1 MLTLFFILIGIIA
14 LLIFLLAV
22 PIDLEYQFDN
32 QLEKKSNTRI
42 IWLFGLVNIELKKH
56 KRDIELKKSK
66 IPKAKKKRKTTANV
80 KTNIRLFLAVIK
92 SEGFLKRILKLF
104 REMLTVSEI
113 KRLQARLGFGLG
125 DPAETGQLYGMVSPM
140 FTFMYAMP
148 GVNFVVIPIFDRT
161 IFQAEISATLRIVPL
176 RFIRAILCFIFS
188 IESLRAIKAA
198 IKARK

>member
-1 MLTLFFILIGIIA
+1 MLTLLFILIGIIA

-32 QLEKKSNTRI
+32 QLEKKSSTRI
-42 IWLFGLVNIELKKH
+42 IWLFGLVNVELKKH
-56 KRDIELKKSK
+56 KHDIELKKSK

-80 KTNIRLFLAVIK
+80 KSNIRPFLVVIK

-104 REMLTVSEI
+104 REMLTVAEI
-113 KRLQARLGFGLG
+113 RQLQARLGFGLG

-140 FTFMYAMP
+140 FVFMYAMP

-161 IFQAEISATLRIVPL
+161 IFQVEISAALRIVPL
-176 RFIRAILCFIFS
+176 RFVRAILYFIFS